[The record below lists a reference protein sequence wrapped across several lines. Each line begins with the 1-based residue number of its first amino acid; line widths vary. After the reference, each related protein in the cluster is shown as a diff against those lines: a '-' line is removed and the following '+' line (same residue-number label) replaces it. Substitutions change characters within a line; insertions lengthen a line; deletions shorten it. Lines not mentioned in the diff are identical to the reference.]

1 MQRTGRQEIQAM
13 RKLML
18 LMATLAML
26 LLAVVPAQAAGKRQP
41 NAAQLTKLQS
51 AYAAAIRWGEF
62 EQAWELVDPAYRLA
76 HPVTELAFERYRQ
89 IQVSGYSDR
98 TTSLADNGDVV
109 RNIELR
115 VINRHTMAER
125 TVRYR
130 EQWRW
135 DPVTKR
141 WWLAVG
147 LPDLWDGQ

>member
-18 LMATLAML
+18 LMATLAVL

>member
-1 MQRTGRQEIQAM
+1 MQRTGGQEIQAM

-18 LMATLAML
+18 LMATLAVL